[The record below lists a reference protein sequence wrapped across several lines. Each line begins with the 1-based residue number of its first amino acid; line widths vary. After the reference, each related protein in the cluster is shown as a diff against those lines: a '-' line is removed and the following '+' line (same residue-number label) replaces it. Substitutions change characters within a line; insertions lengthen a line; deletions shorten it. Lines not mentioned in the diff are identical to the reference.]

1 MAKRKKKEEAAK
13 PEAPSTP
20 PTKIENFTRD
30 LRVQLKREEIEER
43 ADRAA
48 HLLEQHD
55 LKEAEFAEERKRQKS
70 VLTDM
75 LTELRRLNGE
85 IRDKSTY
92 RPVQCERRYLYDQ
105 GKLIEVR
112 CDTGEIIFDR
122 PLTEQEKQR
131 ELPFDQKGD
140 DLDDEFGDE
149 AAE

>member
-13 PEAPSTP
+13 TEAH
-20 PTKIENFTRD
+20 
-30 LRVQLKREEIEER
+30 
-43 ADRAA
+43 RAA

-105 GKLIEVR
+105 GKLVEIR
-112 CDTGEIIFDR
+112 CDTGEVISDR

-131 ELPFDQKGD
+131 ELPFDQQKGD